1 MTANSVEKLNNKE
14 NGLNFLRTY
23 SWMKNNFS
31 SALDAAF
38 QEFWETGIDFNLVD
52 ISENGSYFFKG
63 SEYFV
68 TRIKL
73 TDEHQF
79 TVRIAKEAVQVL
91 LDCSLGYN
99 PDFEFEKI
107 TELEAKI
114 LTEFN
119 NFIYE
124 KFSKFLKT
132 EEEVFEEE
140 EPLKGDCYLTF
151 FIRDLT
157 EEPAKIIITIPEAFI
172 KCEELPLSD
181 NGYNI
186 GDFPNARADVGIY
199 VGSTTLT
206 LNDIKN
212 IEKEDI
218 IVLDNSN
225 INNMTLIYEDN
236 KIGFT
241 VSPDPSLIV
250 SFDNDGSKNMSNENV
265 GNIWD
270 NIQVDI
276 SAEFDNVKISLGEIK
291 QISEGLVI
299 DIGSIYENKV
309 FLKVENKVI
318 ADGELVIV
326 NDRYGVKIN
335 QIFDETNNSSSNQES
350 EIEQKNTDTYN
361 ETEQSNEEF
370 QDEAISDETITEE
383 SNEEN
388 GENEEFDYKDFDVDD
403 ENI

>member
-14 NGLNFLRTY
+14 KGLNFLRTY

-38 QEFWETGIDFNLVD
+38 QDFWETGIDFNLVD
-52 ISENGSYFFKG
+52 ISENGSYFFSG

-73 TDEHQF
+73 TQEYQF
-79 TVRIAKEAVQVL
+79 TVRIAKEAVQIL

-119 NFIYE
+119 NCIYE
-124 KFSKFLKT
+124 KFSEFLKS
-132 EEEVFEEE
+132 EEEVSEEE
-140 EPLKGDCYLTF
+140 EPFKGDCYLTF

-186 GDFPNARADVGIY
+186 GDFPNAKVEVGIF

-206 LNDIKN
+206 LSDIKN

-225 INNMTLIYEDN
+225 INNMTLNYEDN

-326 NDRYGVKIN
+326 NDRYGVKVN
-335 QIFDETNNSSSNQES
+335 QIFDENNSSSQQDSEFEQEAS
-350 EIEQKNTDTYN
+350 EENYK
-361 ETEQSNEEF
+361 
-370 QDEAISDETITEE
+370 TEE
-383 SNEEN
+383 TNEDFSQGQDSEETMTDGEN

>member
-1 MTANSVEKLNNKE
+1 MTANSVEKLNNNKK
-14 NGLNFLRTY
+14 GLNILRTY

-31 SALDAAF
+31 SALDSAF
-38 QEFWETGIDFNLVD
+38 QEFWETGLDFSLVN
-52 ISENGSYFFKG
+52 IGENDSYFFKG

-73 TDEHQF
+73 TSEHQF
-79 TVRIAKEAVQVL
+79 TVRISKETVQVL

-119 NFIYE
+119 NCIYE
-124 KFSKFLKT
+124 KFSEFLKS
-132 EEEVFEEE
+132 EEEISEEE
-140 EPLKGDCYLTF
+140 EKLEGDCYLTF
-151 FIRDLT
+151 FIKDIT
-157 EEPAKIIITIPEAFI
+157 EDPAKIIITIPNTFI
-172 KCEELPLSD
+172 KYEEIPMIN
-181 NGYNI
+181 NGFDI
-186 GDFPNARADVGIY
+186 GDFPNAKAEANIY
-199 VGSTTLT
+199 IGSTTLT

-225 INNMTLIYEDN
+225 INNMTLVYEDN
-236 KIGFT
+236 KIGFK

-250 SFDNDGSKNMSNENV
+250 SFDNDGSKNMSNENT

-276 SAEFDNVKISLGEIK
+276 SAEFDSVKISLGEIK

-335 QIFDETNNSSSNQES
+335 QIFDENNNSAFSSETEFEQENS
-350 EIEQKNTDTYN
+350 EADNELSETNEDFSEEADTN
-361 ETEQSNEEF
+361 ETNP
-370 QDEAISDETITEE
+370 DEIS
-383 SNEEN
+383 EEN
-388 GENEEFDYKDFDVDD
+388 SENEEFDYKDFDVDD